1 MNSQEPGLRKAKTL
15 ELDAKILAASVTVI
29 CSSGPDFLNFA
40 EISRLCNATTGAMY
54 SRYENV
60 EELLVD
66 VWVRKAG
73 PALKQ
78 IFELTS
84 RAYRGD
90 REAAEV
96 ATQKLEDDRLLL
108 TCAYSLLLVSP
119 RVDELAEVI
128 PQDLKNWLE
137 EMDWQDSILAVAFVL
152 GAIGFDS
159 ILDAPR
165 ANWGLR
171 LKWASQIGAAQ
182 PNAGEQTPIESPDSL
197 ESIIQPNTGSDVR
210 DRLMVQ
216 MSLVVAR
223 SGLRRATTS
232 RVSRGAGYPQ
242 STFFG
247 VWHTRAD
254 FVRDWAPVVLKSLM
268 RASSPDG
275 TSAALGD
282 LDAAVR
288 GVSQILG
295 PGFKMIRRLRV
306 ELLLASV
313 SDQEIASAVK
323 ESDSQTLELVG
334 PPSEEGRQLLE
345 GMRAVVLGLVILK
358 DATGVLDRFD
368 LATPIKAL
376 LQSARERT

>member
-1 MNSQEPGLRKAKTL
+1 
-15 ELDAKILAASVTVI
+15 
-29 CSSGPDFLNFA
+29 
-40 EISRLCNATTGAMY
+40 
-54 SRYENV
+54 
-60 EELLVD
+60 
-66 VWVRKAG
+66 
-73 PALKQ
+73 
-78 IFELTS
+78 
-84 RAYRGD
+84 
-90 REAAEV
+90 
-96 ATQKLEDDRLLL
+96 
-108 TCAYSLLLVSP
+108 
-119 RVDELAEVI
+119 
-128 PQDLKNWLE
+128 
-137 EMDWQDSILAVAFVL
+137 
-152 GAIGFDS
+152 
-159 ILDAPR
+159 
-165 ANWGLR
+165 
-171 LKWASQIGAAQ
+171 
-182 PNAGEQTPIESPDSL
+182 
-197 ESIIQPNTGSDVR
+197 
-210 DRLMVQ
+210 
-216 MSLVVAR
+216 
-223 SGLRRATTS
+223 
-232 RVSRGAGYPQ
+232 
-242 STFFG
+242 
-247 VWHTRAD
+247 
-254 FVRDWAPVVLKSLM
+254 M